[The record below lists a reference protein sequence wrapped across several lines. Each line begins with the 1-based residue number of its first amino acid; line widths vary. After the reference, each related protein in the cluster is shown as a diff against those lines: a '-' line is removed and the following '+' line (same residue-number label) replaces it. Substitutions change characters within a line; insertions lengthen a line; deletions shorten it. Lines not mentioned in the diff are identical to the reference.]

1 MLNCSGG
8 GGGLSQGKGVGVRKA
23 GHPWGQGR
31 TGKFHELI
39 PPHSK
44 AFGSESKGLLFLS
57 VLLMD
62 SSGSII

>member
-1 MLNCSGG
+1 M
-8 GGGLSQGKGVGVRKA
+8 GLSQEKGVEVRKA

-39 PPHSK
+39 PSRKK
-44 AFGSESKGLLFLS
+44 AFGSESKGLLYLS